1 MATRVSDTRTPARTR
16 GPASPKGARREA
28 PPAGRRGPERGTVT
42 RPRPAPPARP
52 ARPAPP
58 RVRPQPPRVAPAPSR
73 APAGTPAAG
82 GRRTAAQRMPFIL
95 LLVGLLCGA
104 LVCLLVISTTLAA
117 GSFQITSLQQQDQA
131 LAKQQQQLQQQV
143 AQDQA
148 PNVIAQRAAKLGLRP
163 VGQIQFLNVKNGKI
177 SSDAA
182 TGAAA
187 AIQVP
192 GYTP

>member
-1 MATRVSDTRTPARTR
+1 MATGITDTRMPPRTQ
-16 GPASPKGARREA
+16 RR
-28 PPAGRRGPERGTVT
+28 PPERGTVT
-42 RPRPAPPARP
+42 RPRPAAPPRPRPQPSRAPVRP
-52 ARPAPP
+52 ARPAG
-58 RVRPQPPRVAPAPSR
+58 APAAR
-73 APAGTPAAG
+73 

-117 GSFQITSLQQQDQA
+117 GSFRITSLQQQDQA
-131 LAKQQQQLQQQV
+131 LAKEQQQLQQLV
-143 AQDQA
+143 AEDQA
-148 PNVIAQRAAKLGLRP
+148 PSVIAQRAAQLGMRQP
-163 VGQIQFLNVKNGKI
+163 GQIQFLNVKTGKI

-182 TGAAA
+182 TGPGA